1 MQNSNSNIQ
10 DVNLSNPNRV
20 MNPVKI
26 SQLTTEDANTTPIL
40 PNVNR
45 NQNNNGN
52 SRFYRNI
59 K

>member
-1 MQNSNSNIQ
+1 
-10 DVNLSNPNRV
+10 
-20 MNPVKI
+20 MNPVEI

>member
-20 MNPVKI
+20 MNPVEI